1 MALYLSVFGQTLLMK
16 NLAKTLTILSA
27 FLFIGCALPR
37 PISKLTTEHHT
48 ESKWVVGRQFVTK
61 SKEGVSVTLAYYKNE
76 GDQLIFDALLEN
88 RSDVPILANPNWI
101 SILSLNASGDTTQ
114 IINAIDPEGM
124 LLDYDKEAS
133 RQEAHIANQSLSN
146 LIYSTS
152 DLVATVSD
160 QTNQSLNTEERNG
173 RYNNREFWYNQR
185 QADYDRSEAYLESI
199 KNTRLYWEEIPIRKT
214 TVGPNEFIDGKLFF
228 PRDENAS
235 TYIIE
240 FQFPESPTKFHF
252 RFKHELVKA
261 F

>member
-1 MALYLSVFGQTLLMK
+1 MK
-16 NLAKTLTILSA
+16 NLAKTLTILST

-101 SILSLNASGDTTQ
+101 SILSLNSNGDTTK
-114 IINAIDPEGM
+114 IINAIDPESVI
-124 LLDYDKEAS
+124 LDYDKAAS

-146 LIYSTS
+146 LIYSTT

-160 QTNQSLNTEERNG
+160 ESNPNLTTEELNRRNAD
-173 RYNNREFWYNQR
+173 RALWYNQR